1 MPTCNQATGE
11 TVNLT
16 DTLGKIGGQ
25 QGQQGG
31 VATITQLFGNDG
43 LQGIVTTMRSN
54 GMGKQAQSWVANGKN
69 LPISGADVK
78 RMVDPSAL
86 SRTAKQQGMTPDELA
101 DHVARALPQLVDQ
114 ATPNGQVPKQGGSM
128 DALAGMLKK

>member
-1 MPTCNQATGE
+1 
-11 TVNLT
+11 VNLT

-31 VATITQLFGNDG
+31 IAAITQLFGNDG
-43 LQGIVTTMRSN
+43 LQGIMATMRAN

-78 RMVDPSAL
+78 RVVDPSAL
-86 SRTAKQQGMTPDELA
+86 SKMAQQQDMTPDELA
-101 DHVARALPQLVDQ
+101 DHVARALPQLVNQ
-114 ATPNGQVPKQGGSM
+114 ATPNGQVPKQGGSV
-128 DALAGMLKK
+128 DALAGALKK